1 MLISYDRPADIDF
14 LAVGAT
20 ALTLD
25 LTIMANGRA
34 NERARFRWPAGAQT
48 TSTSIRIY
56 ATWGAQLAL
65 GAVALIGCTL
75 PAGTRVDVYYAA
87 QSSPTEV
94 LVASASLRA
103 HPLGWRSMILDLEN
117 GLPGALDPTD
127 MVIFEIYND
136 VAGVAAIAAN
146 TIFEIGEVWCGKGV
160 EVPIKP
166 ALTIGYEDRSSVDVS
181 IYSQPWL
188 LPEVP
193 RRRFTASPSLMTEAR
208 AVGRTQDLEQ
218 VHARLLSR
226 QTCLVIPT
234 SRDKEGNYSQA
245 LVDAWGMLGYFESV
259 PALVHVEARY
269 YEAGEYVFFET
280 PIKQ

>member
-1 MLISYDRPADIDF
+1 MLISYDRPADLSF
-14 LAVGAT
+14 FVVGAT
-20 ALTLD
+20 VLTAD
-25 LTIMANGRA
+25 LSIMANGRA
-34 NERARFRWPAGAQT
+34 NERARFRWPSGAQT
-48 TSTSIRIY
+48 TGTSIRIY
-56 ATWGAQLAL
+56 ATWGAPISV
-65 GAVALIGCTL
+65 GAVAIIGCTL

-94 LVASASLRA
+94 LIASGTLRA
-103 HPLGWRSMILDLEN
+103 HPLGWRSIILDVVN
-117 GLPGALDPTD
+117 APPFDLDPTTAVMLD
-127 MVIFEIYND
+127 IFND
-136 VAGVAAIAAN
+136 VGGVAVIAAD
-146 TIFEIGEVWCGKGV
+146 TVFEIGEVWCGKGV
-160 EVPIKP
+160 DVPIKP

-193 RRRFTASPSLMTEAR
+193 RRRFTAAPSLMAEAR
-208 AVGRTQDLEQ
+208 VAGRTQDLEQ
-218 VHARLLSR
+218 VHARVLSR

-269 YEAGEYVFFET
+269 YEAGEYVFFEA